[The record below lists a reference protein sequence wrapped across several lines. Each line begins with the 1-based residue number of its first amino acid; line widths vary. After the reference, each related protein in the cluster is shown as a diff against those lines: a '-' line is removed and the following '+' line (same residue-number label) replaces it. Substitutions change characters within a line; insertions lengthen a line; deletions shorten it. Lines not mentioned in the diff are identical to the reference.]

1 MNSNFEV
8 GDIYQPSHS
17 LTTTTEDWKQ
27 NRSDVYVIKTLPE
40 NETQAHCLYMIYN
53 HGQET
58 QVNFLRGT
66 SFEITDIEPIEG
78 SEYKRIYMSEIRQ

>member
-1 MNSNFEV
+1 MRCNVSD
-8 GDIYQPSHS
+8 GDRDKSIWDE
-17 LTTTTEDWKQ
+17 TTEDWKQ

>member
-1 MNSNFEV
+1 MKRKH
-8 GDIYQPSHS
+8 I
-17 LTTTTEDWKQ
+17 
-27 NRSDVYVIKTLPE
+27 
-40 NETQAHCLYMIYN
+40 HCLYMIYN